1 MSASAASDS
10 PLLEARDLR
19 VVRGGRVLAA
29 ADDLRLAGGRVHV
42 LLGANG
48 AGKSTL
54 LRALNGLEAAE
65 GELRFGGRPVVT
77 AADRLA
83 LRRRT
88 AAVFQKAYLLDT
100 TVQGNVESGLRL
112 RGVGRAAARRRAA
125 EALELLGIAGLRDRR
140 PARLSGGEA
149 QRVSIARALAVDPE
163 VLFFDEPLSSLDP
176 PTREALVRDLS
187 SIFDRSQ
194 MAVVWVTHDRDEA
207 LAVADVVSFLEA
219 GRVVQSGRATEVFAR
234 PATTSFAAFLGLDA
248 YLEGDGRHRRRRPH
262 APAHAGRD
270 GARLRRGAGRP
281 CRRLPPARGRRALH
295 AAARGAQR
303 QPEEPAT
310 GVRAADSPVGAPAP
324 GRGGGRRDR
333 GRGARHQGRVGRSR
347 SRGGQRCDRRLQG
360 VGGAPH
366 PKTRPPGADAR
377 PDLTRRAGP
386 GAWTGQAVHAPGP
399 CFIQSGIA

>member
-19 VVRGGRVLAA
+19 VVRDGRVLAA

-112 RGVGRAAARRRAA
+112 RGVGRAAARRRAG

-140 PARLSGGEA
+140 PAHLSGGEA

-207 LAVADVVSFLEA
+207 LAVADVVSFLED
-219 GRVVQSGRATEVFAR
+219 GRVVQSGRATDVFVAPRPRPSPRSWVSTPTWRARSSTAPTGSRGCSRRAAWSSSAGRRRTAR
-234 PATTSFAAFLGLDA
+234 PSPASRPRTSCSSR
-248 YLEGDGRHRRRRPH
+248 GRPRRT
-262 APAHAGRD
+262 APASGTCCRDACGRSVRRD
-270 GARLRRGAGRP
+270 GCSS
-281 CRRLPPARGRRALH
+281 CRWRPAR
-295 AAARGAQR
+295 
-303 QPEEPAT
+303 
-310 GVRAADSPVGAPAP
+310 
-324 GRGGGRRDR
+324 
-333 GRGARHQGRVGRSR
+333 
-347 SRGGQRCDRRLQG
+347 
-360 VGGAPH
+360 
-366 PKTRPPGADAR
+366 
-377 PDLTRRAGP
+377 
-386 GAWTGQAVHAPGP
+386 
-399 CFIQSGIA
+399 

>member
-1 MSASAASDS
+1 M
-10 PLLEARDLR
+10 
-19 VVRGGRVLAA
+19 LAA

-140 PARLSGGEA
+140 PAHLSGGEA

-207 LAVADVVSFLEA
+207 LAVADVVSFLED
-219 GRVVQSGRATEVFAR
+219 GRVAQSGRATDVFCA
-234 PATTSFAAFLGLDA
+234 P
-248 YLEGDGRHRRRRPH
+248 GDHVLRRVPGSRRLSGRRGRHRRRRAH
-262 APAHAGRD
+262 AAVHAGRN
-270 GARLRRGAGRP
+270 GARLRGGAGRP
-281 CRRLPPARGRRALH
+281 GRRLPPARGRRALH
-295 AAARGAQR
+295 AVARGAQR
-303 QPEEPAT
+303 ESEEPAA
-310 GVRAADSPVGAPAP
+310 GIAC
-324 GRGGGRRDR
+324 GRSGH
-333 GRGARHQGRVGRSR
+333 RGACSWSR
-347 SRGGQRCDRRLQG
+347 W
-360 VGGAPH
+360 
-366 PKTRPPGADAR
+366 RPAR
-377 PDLTRRAGP
+377 
-386 GAWTGQAVHAPGP
+386 
-399 CFIQSGIA
+399 